1 MKAKCPMMK
10 MDCPMLIRD
19 ATPEDAAFLAKCLI
33 AGMHFYDFETEIP
46 KNKDIYLNL
55 VDCEKRTDLLYSYKD
70 SRIAEVDGKVVG
82 SLLSYPGDNYKE
94 LRRKSFAVFWPDYMA
109 IDEESEMETGP
120 GEYYLDT
127 LAVLPEYRRRGIGR
141 ALLEDGIKRGIEAGY
156 KLITLVVDSD
166 MPDLIRLYESVGFKK
181 AEHRWIFRVDFLRMV
196 YSV

>member
-1 MKAKCPMMK
+1 
-10 MDCPMLIRD
+10 MLIRD

-46 KNKDIYLNL
+46 EYKDIYLDL

-94 LRRKSFAVFWPDYMA
+94 LRHKTFSELWPEYISMDT
-109 IDEESEMETGP
+109 DSEQETGP

-141 ALLEDGIKRGIEAGY
+141 ALLEDGIKKGLAAGY
-156 KLITLVVDSD
+156 DLITLVVDSD
-166 MPDLIRLYESVGFKK
+166 MPHLIRLYESVGFKK
-181 AEHRWIFRVDFLRMV
+181 AEHRWIFRVDFLRMT
-196 YSV
+196 YSRQ

>member
-1 MKAKCPMMK
+1 MI
-10 MDCPMLIRD
+10 IRD
-19 ATPEDAAFLAKCLI
+19 ARPEDAPFLAKCLI

-46 KNKDIYLNL
+46 EYKDIYLDL

-94 LRRKSFAVFWPDYMA
+94 LRRKSFAVFWPDYIA
-109 IDEESEMETGP
+109 IDKESELETGP

-141 ALLEDGIKRGIEAGY
+141 ALLEDGIKRGITAGY
-156 KLITLVVDSD
+156 DLITLVVDSN
-166 MPDLIRLYESVGFKK
+166 MPDLIRLYESVGFQK
-181 AEHRWIFRVDFLRMV
+181 AEHRWIFRVDFLRMTYIV
-196 YSV
+196 KRQNAKL

>member
-1 MKAKCPMMK
+1 MECPMI
-10 MDCPMLIRD
+10 IRD
-19 ATPEDAAFLAKCLI
+19 ARPEDAPFLAKCLI

-46 KNKDIYLNL
+46 EYKDIYLDL

-94 LRRKSFAVFWPDYMA
+94 LRRKSFAVFWPDYIA
-109 IDEESEMETGP
+109 IDKESELETGP

-141 ALLEDGIKRGIEAGY
+141 ALLEDGIKRGITAGY
-156 KLITLVVDSD
+156 DLITLVVDSN
-166 MPDLIRLYESVGFKK
+166 MPDLIRLYESVGFQK
-181 AEHRWIFRVDFLRMV
+181 AEHRWIFRVDFLRMTYIV
-196 YSV
+196 KRQNAKL

>member
-1 MKAKCPMMK
+1 
-10 MDCPMLIRD
+10 MLIRD
-19 ATPEDAAFLAKCLI
+19 ATPEDAVFLAKCLI

-46 KNKDIYLNL
+46 ENKDFYLNL

-141 ALLEDGIKRGIEAGY
+141 ALLEDGIKKGISAGY
-156 KLITLVVDSD
+156 NLITLVVDSG
-166 MPDLIRLYESVGFKK
+166 MPDLIRLYESVGFKPV
-181 AEHRWIFRVDFLRMV
+181 EHRWIFRVDFLRMV

>member
-1 MKAKCPMMK
+1 MECPMI
-10 MDCPMLIRD
+10 IRD
-19 ATPEDAAFLAKCLI
+19 ARPEDAPFLAKCLI

-46 KNKDIYLNL
+46 EYKDIYLDL

-94 LRRKSFAVFWPDYMA
+94 LRRKSFAVFWPDYIA
-109 IDEESEMETGP
+109 IDKESELETGP

-141 ALLEDGIKRGIEAGY
+141 ALLEDGIKRGITAGY
-156 KLITLVVDSD
+156 DLLTLVVDSN
-166 MPDLIRLYESVGFKK
+166 MPDLIRLYESVGFQK
-181 AEHRWIFRVDFLRMV
+181 AEHRWIFRVDFLRMTYIV
-196 YSV
+196 KRQNAKL

>member
-1 MKAKCPMMK
+1 
-10 MDCPMLIRD
+10 MDCPMIIRD
-19 ATPEDAAFLAKCLI
+19 ARPEDAPFLAKCLI

-46 KNKDIYLNL
+46 EYKDIYYDL

-94 LRRKSFAVFWPDYMA
+94 LRRKSFAVFWPDYIA
-109 IDEESEMETGP
+109 IDEESELETGP

-141 ALLEDGIKRGIEAGY
+141 ALLEDGIKRGEEAGY
-156 KLITLVVDSD
+156 DLITLVVDSN
-166 MPDLIRLYESVGFKK
+166 MPDLIRLYESVGFQK
-181 AEHRWIFRVDFLRMV
+181 AEHRWIFRVDFLRMT
-196 YSV
+196 YSVKRQNAKL

>member
-10 MDCPMLIRD
+10 MDCPMIIRD
-19 ATPEDAAFLAKCLI
+19 ARPEDAAFLAKCLI

-46 KNKDIYLNL
+46 ENKDIYLNL

-70 SRIAEVDGKVVG
+70 SRIAEVDGKAVG

-94 LRRKSFAVFWPDYMA
+94 LRRKSFVVFWPDYMM

-181 AEHRWIFRVDFLRMV
+181 TEHRWIFRVDFLRMV